1 MHLYGIRSQNT
12 IKCGKNI
19 LIYWLCLVCLFL
31 LLPLHILTSSVNLFV
46 KYTVTPMWLDQFI
59 KELNYTLK
67 SHSEFLHICHFIFS
81 SSCGRRMRWRLWR
94 RWCPGCRWHVS
105 SCKTYQQ
112 DKLPR
117 SLHSGFVPRTQ
128 WPGFRVEGGKNGKEK
143 GRLMKGLGREVFP
156 FFSSSLLETSL
167 Y

>member
-59 KELNYTLK
+59 KEVIIHLK
-67 SHSEFLHICHFIFS
+67 VTVNSSTYAILFSALPVGDACVEDYDGDGVPDVDDTCPHAKHISKTSFLDHFTVDLYPGHSDPVPEWRVAKMVKKKGDLWKVLDVRFS
-81 SSCGRRMRWRLWR
+81 LSF
-94 RWCPGCRWHVS
+94 P
-105 SCKTYQQ
+105 
-112 DKLPR
+112 LP
-117 SLHSGFVPRTQ
+117 S
-128 WPGFRVEGGKNGKEK
+128 
-143 GRLMKGLGREVFP
+143 
-156 FFSSSLLETSL
+156 
-167 Y
+167 